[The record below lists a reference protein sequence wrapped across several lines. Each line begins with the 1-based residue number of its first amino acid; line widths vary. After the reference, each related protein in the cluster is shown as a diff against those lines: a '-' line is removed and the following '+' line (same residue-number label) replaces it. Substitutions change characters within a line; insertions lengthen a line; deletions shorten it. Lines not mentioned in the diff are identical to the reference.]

1 MSTTKSMEKL
11 NTKMTFFIN
20 YDGENVSYID
30 SENHSIC
37 CCDIWMAS
45 LPSNNGSIQNGH
57 RPVLIISN
65 NKNNKYSTVVNVIP
79 MTTKMNKRH
88 LPCHVSIWDY
98 KRFGLYAP
106 STIMVEQITTIPKNN
121 LKYYMGRIDDEAIL
135 LDIYEAIRTQ
145 FPILDNAK

>member
-1 MSTTKSMEKL
+1 MIGDLNMSTTKSMEKL

-65 NKNNKYSTVVNVIP
+65 NKNNKYVSQNFESVNI
-79 MTTKMNKRH
+79 
-88 LPCHVSIWDY
+88 LPYFALSKIGNCVLIAS
-98 KRFGLYAP
+98 
-106 STIMVEQITTIPKNN
+106 
-121 LKYYMGRIDDEAIL
+121 
-135 LDIYEAIRTQ
+135 
-145 FPILDNAK
+145 